1 MSSPFNVGIIGCGN
15 IAPQYFKGCAP
26 FGILNVT
33 ACADLDFSR
42 AEARA
47 AEYGIRALTV
57 DDLLADPDIQIVINL
72 TVPAAHASVNMA
84 ILEAGKHAYT
94 EKPFALTRTDGQRQL
109 ALAAEKGLS
118 IGCAPDTFLGGGGQ
132 TCRKLIDD
140 GVIGKPIAAVAFFAG
155 HGMEMWHPDPDFF
168 YKRGGGPMLDMGPY
182 YLTALVNL
190 MGPMRRI
197 AASTKITFP
206 ERLITSQPRNG
217 QKITVE
223 TPTHITGVVD
233 FANGATATLITSFD
247 VWSHHLPRIEIYGTE
262 GSLAVPDPN
271 GFGGPVYVR
280 RASDQDWSEV
290 PLTHSAEVGRGIGVA
305 DMAYSIRTGRPA
317 RATGALALHV
327 LDAMLAFEESSNT
340 GAHIHLESRVSQP
353 APLPVGLPV
362 GELD

>member
-1 MSSPFNVGIIGCGN
+1 MTSPFNVGIIGCGN

-47 AEYGIRALTV
+47 AEYGVRALTV
-57 DDLLADPDIQIVINL
+57 DALLADPDIQIVINL
-72 TVPAAHASVNMA
+72 TVPAVHAAVNMA
-84 ILEAGKHAYT
+84 ILEAGKHAYA
-94 EKPFALTRTDGQRQL
+94 EKPFALTRADGQRQL
-109 ALAAEKGLS
+109 ALAAEKGLAV
-118 IGCAPDTFLGGGGQ
+118 GCAPDTFLGAGGQ

-140 GVIGKPIAAVAFFAG
+140 GVIGKPVAAIAFFAG

-190 MGPMRRI
+190 MGPMSRI

-233 FANGATATLITSFD
+233 FENGATATLITSFD
-247 VWSHHLPRIEIYGTE
+247 VWGHHLPRIEIYGTE

-271 GFGGPVYVR
+271 TFGGPVYVR
-280 RASDQDWSEV
+280 RATDQDWSEV

-305 DMAYSIRTGRPA
+305 DMAYSIRDKRPA
-317 RATGALALHV
+317 RVTGALAFHV
-327 LDAMLAFEESSNT
+327 LDAMLSFEESSNT
-340 GAHIHLESRVSQP
+340 GAHIHLDSRVNQP
-353 APLPVGLPV
+353 APLPVGLAL